1 MHRELKPTTSA
12 QGLRIGLVVSRY
24 HAPITDALRD
34 GAVDCYT
41 RAGGSPDDLVLVN
54 APGTFEV
61 TALCAALA
69 ERGDLDAVVAVG
81 CVISGQTTHDQYL
94 CQAVSHG
101 LTEVT
106 LRTGVPVSF
115 GVLTCQS
122 LEQAEA
128 RAGGDRGNKGAEAMA
143 AAIDTARTIRRLRD
157 APCPR
162 PANAGRHRGG
172 AT

>member
-143 AAIDTARTIRRLRD
+143 AAIETARTMRGLRA

-162 PANAGRHRGG
+162 PANAGHHRGG
-172 AT
+172 AP